1 MWWFYSEF
9 HKWRQKNWQFKAS
22 LIYVCVCVCW
32 EPVSKLKQRVRET
45 AQQVQVLAAK
55 AEKLSSRPRTPGW
68 EEQFLKVAIRPRKPW
83 MNKQKK
89 VSAYSIVYQAA
100 DKLRTLWIQSYSHFT
115 CRQWCRGRL
124 DNTFKAHRQSQPRT
138 RGPYGQ
144 QLRWTE
150 RSWRVPS
157 NDSGV
162 TQQR

>member
-1 MWWFYSEF
+1 M
-9 HKWRQKNWQFKAS
+9 
-22 LIYVCVCVCW
+22 CVCVYW

-55 AEKLSSRPRTPGW
+55 AENLSSRPRTLGW
-68 EEQFLKVAIRPRKPW
+68 KERNSSWKFLKVAVRPGKPW

-100 DKLRTLWIQSYSHFT
+100 DTAKLRTLWIQSYSHFT
-115 CRQWCRGRL
+115 YRQWCQRRL
-124 DNTFKAHRQSQPRT
+124 DKTFKAHRQSQPRT